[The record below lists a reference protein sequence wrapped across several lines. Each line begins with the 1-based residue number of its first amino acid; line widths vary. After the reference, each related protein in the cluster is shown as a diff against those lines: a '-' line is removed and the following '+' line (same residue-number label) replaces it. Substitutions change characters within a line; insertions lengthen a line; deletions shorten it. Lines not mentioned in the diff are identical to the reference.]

1 MRRCRAAGIHQPVAL
16 DKTPTQHPDVEEC
29 KGWRSCHLPPPTS
42 LPWDVGISRMVPYK
56 PKHHAYVYSK
66 LPKLPA
72 VPRPYGST
80 GKSRGK
86 PEGTPDRHF
95 NLALLCSKN

>member
-56 PKHHAYVYSK
+56 PKHHAYVYSNYLNSPRYPDPTDRQERVK
-66 LPKLPA
+66 VNPKVHQTATL
-72 VPRPYGST
+72 T
-80 GKSRGK
+80 
-86 PEGTPDRHF
+86 
-95 NLALLCSKN
+95 